1 MQLIIMKNRAKYIIK
16 ELGNDCKIIDE
27 SSELVTIEITSINQT
42 TLISIFHAGINSGYA
57 SGVEAIE
64 KQLNKTIG
72 FFNY

>member
-1 MQLIIMKNRAKYIIK
+1 MQLTIMKNRAKYIIK

-27 SSELVTIEITSINQT
+27 SSDLVTIQI
-42 TLISIFHAGINSGYA
+42 TLINHQTLLSIFHAGINAGYA